1 MWSKVIIP
9 LPGIELRHTE
19 SERSPSE
26 RQRGC
31 QATKGDNAWINE
43 SVSVISKKCWG
54 LFLPSGILS
63 VILKLVMWTMRML
76 LLRVHPQRNL
86 CVGATNRLLFAR
98 IRMSIQDKNGYA
110 WCTANSVPRES
121 GQDQDP
127 GSVSQA
133 CQQLHLEWHFS
144 AVWISMSLV
153 GDGSEHLFMWILTN
167 LHLLFLHGYEVS
179 IHIAPSFLKFNFC
192 FLLLVWRDL

>member
-1 MWSKVIIP
+1 M
-9 LPGIELRHTE
+9 LRTFPSQWDFVCYSQIGHVDHE
-19 SERSPSE
+19 DAASPSSPTE
-26 RQRGC
+26 KPLCGSYQ
-31 QATKGDNAWINE
+31 QA
-43 SVSVISKKCWG
+43 
-54 LFLPSGILS
+54 P
-63 VILKLVMWTMRML
+63 
-76 LLRVHPQRNL
+76 L
-86 CVGATNRLLFAR
+86 CTHQNPAT
-98 IRMSIQDKNGYA
+98 SIQDKNGYA